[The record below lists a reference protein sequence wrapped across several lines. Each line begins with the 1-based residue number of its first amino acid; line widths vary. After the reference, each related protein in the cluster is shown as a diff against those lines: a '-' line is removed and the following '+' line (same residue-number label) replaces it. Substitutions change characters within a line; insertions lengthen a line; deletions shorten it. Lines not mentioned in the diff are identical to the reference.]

1 MQRRY
6 YVLWL
11 VAIFLA
17 EIGGATDVS
26 YHFGHLF
33 DTISPPHL
41 TAATG
46 VCLMV
51 TLLFWALVR
60 ERDRVGGL
68 ERAALLVGAAALSV
82 GILDEPFDLL
92 WHRIFGVDISLWSP
106 THLML
111 NYPADVLNV
120 CLVTAFL
127 ASPAVRG
134 RWGWLIAFAICLRNV
149 MTTQFPLYQ
158 QEYGAVGLDGLARTG
173 HSPWYIE
180 PAMLALIGTRAGQL
194 VTGGAPDWLYLIYFA
209 LAGGYAL
216 SFCAVV
222 LARRRTTRN
231 KNRGV
236 NLGMWPWS
244 TGAATA
250 LALCF
255 ILWRIVFRQIFLAVH
270 QAHGVV
276 PWYLVPMGVT
286 IDLTL
291 LFGPRIVRP
300 LVATYYPTLL
310 PHLRLVVAA
319 LSGVLVALVLYG
331 GMELMR
337 ATYFVVPAA
346 PPLALP
352 FACLTGALGVLL
364 GTEIATRVRERVDES
379 RASAKVAPVRERV
392 PVLAGRGDVWPGL
405 LTYTSLSQRWTRW
418 TQPGP
423 AAHGSPAR
431 APQRHVVSATTSRM
445 RRTAAAARDLVRSG
459 ARHGR

>member
-26 YHFGHLF
+26 WHFGHLF

-41 TAATG
+41 TAASG

-51 TLLFWALVR
+51 ALLFWALVR
-60 ERDRVGGL
+60 ERDRVVGL
-68 ERAALLVGAAALSV
+68 ERAALRVGAAALAV
-82 GILDEPFDLL
+82 GIMDEPFDLL

-120 CLVTAFL
+120 CLVTALL
-127 ASPAVRG
+127 ASPAVRERG
-134 RWGWLIAFAICLRNV
+134 AWLVAFTMCLRNV

-180 PAMLALIGTRAGQL
+180 PAMLVQIGSRGGQL
-194 VTGGAPDWLYLIYFA
+194 VTGGAPDWLYLVYFP
-209 LAGGYAL
+209 LAAGYAL
-216 SFCAVV
+216 TFCAVV
-222 LARRRTTRN
+222 LARRRSTRGMN
-231 KNRGV
+231 Q
-236 NLGMWPWS
+236 GMWPWR

-255 ILWRIVFRQIFLAVH
+255 ILWRLIFRQIFLTLH
-270 QAHGVV
+270 QAHAVV
-276 PWYLVPMGVT
+276 PWYLVPMGLT

-300 LVATYYPTLL
+300 LIATQYPKLL

-319 LSGVLVALVLYG
+319 LSGVLVALVLFG

-337 ATYFVVPAA
+337 ATHFIVPAA

-352 FACLTGALGVLL
+352 FACLTGALGVIL
-364 GTEIATRVRERVDES
+364 GTEIAARVRERVDQS
-379 RASAKVAPVRERV
+379 RASAKVTPERERV
-392 PVLAGRGDVWPGL
+392 PVLAGRGDIWPTL
-405 LTYTSLSQRWTRW
+405 LGYAGLSQRWTGRA
-418 TQPGP
+418 QSG
-423 AAHGSPAR
+423 AGAEAHGSPAH
-431 APQRHVVSATTSRM
+431 AAKRHVVSATTSRM
-445 RRTAAAARDLVRSG
+445 RRTAAAARDRVRPG
-459 ARHGR
+459 GRHGR